1 VTASVPLDFQN
12 YWYGVL
18 SMSFPVSSMK
28 ALLTEARQSQDKGEY
43 QLYDAQFTLLTTTAD
58 AGTTSQQFSSD
69 EHAQLQRE
77 MARDTAGGLRLGT
90 RFVSWVKLKHFE
102 GSVLR
107 IQTLHEGLR
116 GDFGSISIALALLW
130 LLFTTML
137 LLSWG

>member
-1 VTASVPLDFQN
+1 
-12 YWYGVL
+12 
-18 SMSFPVSSMK
+18 MK
-28 ALLTEARQSQDKGEY
+28 ALLTEARQSQDKENTSSMMRS
-43 QLYDAQFTLLTTTAD
+43 LLLTTTAD

-116 GDFGSISIALALLW
+116 GDLEVSVSPWLYCGCCLPPCCCSPGGDPPDGQQYVPAPAYLAMAGLV
-130 LLFTTML
+130 
-137 LLSWG
+137 